1 MTTLTKNLF
10 KKTALIVAGFSLAF
24 FASSQ
29 TATETQVF
37 TASGTSDAPTVISF
51 DIPDDITVNG
61 GENIESIKILEIKTN
76 ATPNGIPLPLEC
88 GDFYSYR
95 LALDGTAEYSGDCE
109 GDIEGHD
116 ITNASE
122 VELSSKAEMVGSIM
136 GYTIDI
142 KLTIEVTYTPAA
154 PCEVDAGDDTT
165 ITPCRNE
172 PINLMNLLGGS
183 PQTGGEWKAPDGSI
197 VSNVNI
203 TTSDTEGEYVYT
215 YRVEEDVDC
224 FDEAELTID
233 VQSCDYLSV
242 QKNILENVSIYPN
255 PTNDLI
261 NIKGLSG
268 GEYQIT
274 ILDLSGRVVQ
284 ATKTFTSNT
293 TLNLSGI
300 QNGIYLAR
308 ITKDNAEQV
317 TRIVK
322 Q

>member
-1 MTTLTKNLF
+1 M
-10 KKTALIVAGFSLAF
+10 ALI
-24 FASSQ
+24 SS
-29 TATETQVF
+29 
-37 TASGTSDAPTVISF
+37 
-51 DIPDDITVNG
+51 
-61 GENIESIKILEIKTN
+61 
-76 ATPNGIPLPLEC
+76 
-88 GDFYSYR
+88 
-95 LALDGTAEYSGDCE
+95 
-109 GDIEGHD
+109 
-116 ITNASE
+116 
-122 VELSSKAEMVGSIM
+122 
-136 GYTIDI
+136 YTIDI
-142 KLTIEVTYTPAA
+142 KLTLEITYSTAT

-172 PINLMNLLGGS
+172 PINLESLLGGT
-183 PQTGGEWKAPDGSI
+183 PQAGGTWTTPDGFPL
-197 VSNVNI
+197 SNLNI
-203 TTSDTEGEYVYT
+203 TTPDLAGKYT
-215 YRVEEDVDC
+215 YTYKIEEDSIC
-224 FDEAELTID
+224 FDEAKLTID
-233 VQSCDYLSV
+233 VQNCDYLSV